1 MQSKVIINERG
12 SLTIPAKMRKTF
24 GIKANDE
31 LIIEDTEQGLL
42 LRPAFSVPVEIYSED
57 RIKEFASD
65 EGAIGRLLPPE
76 K

>member
-42 LRPAFSVPVEIYSED
+42 LRPAFSVPIEIYSED

-65 EGAIGRLLPPE
+65 EEAIGRLLPPE